1 MIFDDQIIDA
11 VEASIYWKD
20 LSGKYLGCNKYME
33 KMSGI
38 NRNQI
43 IGNTDYG
50 LPWKD
55 QANKIREIDQLVVA
69 NRKKYQTEEQA
80 TLGNGVVKIFL
91 SSKKPLVGENDEI
104 IGVIGVSIDITD
116 YKRFEYE
123 FEKTDKTLEEYTSI
137 KNRFLRNISH
147 ETRIPLGSV
156 LSISESLK
164 DNWDKFDD
172 ASKRESIG
180 LIFKEVTRLSKFIT
194 DTFDTSE
201 FLTKEIQLNLKKD
214 NFSDFLRNLVK
225 NHQKSFDNTNIDI
238 AINHFD
244 NYCFYFDQR
253 LITRVIDNLIMNAIR
268 YSPKDKKITISL
280 YKSYLRNS
288 EIPAVHCCITDEG
301 VGVPVGEVESIFDPF
316 VESSRTASKACGVGL
331 GLAICKEIIEA
342 HSGNIWVENNSLKPG
357 VTFNFTI
364 PTNLFLLSTD
374 QDDHE
379 ISEGISN
386 ILKRDLKTI
395 PITSEKRPFA
405 LIGISPFN
413 SYFSTEKILEIF
425 EWINRQ
431 YTDFAVF
438 VPDQIS
444 KYTYEALGYK
454 ESRTHQKIRKQDNY
468 TINKINNSL
477 LYFYQNYPDKG
488 KINIHSISELRKKQ
502 SYQDLYETYSN
513 LFTKDKEFRQNCL
526 DMTEW
531 VLLNNNKAK
540 DVKIEE
546 SQKNIAVQY
555 FLLELPIMTH
565 STNILELGSC
575 DFVYHT
581 IPKFLK
587 YLYSTK
593 ELISPTQNFL
603 VLRG

>member
-1 MIFDDQIIDA
+1 MIDDQIINA

-20 LSGKYLGCNKYME
+20 LSGKYLGCNEYMG
-33 KMSGI
+33 KMSGV

-43 IGNTDYG
+43 IGNTDFC

-55 QANKIREIDQLVVA
+55 QANKIREVDQLVVT
-69 NRKKYQTEEQA
+69 NRKKYQTEETA
-80 TLGNGVVKIFL
+80 TLFNGAVKIFL
-91 SSKKPLVGENDEI
+91 SSKIPLIGKNDEI
-104 IGVIGVSIDITD
+104 IGVIGISIDITD
-116 YKRFEYE
+116 YKRLEYQ
-123 FEKTDKTLEEYTSI
+123 FEKTDKALNEYSSI
-137 KNRFLRNISH
+137 KDRFLKNISH
-147 ETRIPLGSV
+147 EARIPLGSV
-156 LSISESLK
+156 LSISELLNN
-164 DNWDKFDD
+164 NWDKFDD
-172 ASKRESIG
+172 VSKRENVG
-180 LIFKEVTRLSKFIT
+180 LIFKEITRLSKFIT
-194 DTFDTSE
+194 DTFDTSK
-201 FLTKEIQLNLKKD
+201 FLAKEIQLNLKKD

-268 YSPKDKKITISL
+268 YSPEEKRITISL

-288 EIPAVHCCITDEG
+288 EIPAMHCCINDEG
-301 VGVPVGEVESIFDPF
+301 IGVPVNEVESIFEPF
-316 VESSRTASKACGVGL
+316 VESSRTESKACGVGL
-331 GLAICKEIIEA
+331 GLSICKEIIEA

-364 PTNLFLLSTD
+364 PTNLFLSSTD
-374 QDDHE
+374 PNNNK
-379 ISEGISN
+379 ISDNVSN
-386 ILKRDLKTI
+386 VFKRDLATM
-395 PITSEKRPFA
+395 PITLEKRPFA

-413 SYFSTEKILEIF
+413 SYFSAEKILEIF
-425 EWINRQ
+425 EWVNRQ
-431 YTDFAVF
+431 YTEFAVF

-454 ESRTHQKIRKQDNY
+454 ESRTHQKTRKQDNY
-468 TINKINNSL
+468 TINKINNAL
-477 LYFYQNYPDKG
+477 LCFYQNYPDKG
-488 KINIHSISELRKKQ
+488 KISIHSISQLRKKQ
-502 SYQDLYETYSN
+502 SYQDLYIKYSD
-513 LFTKDKEFRQNCL
+513 LFNKDKGFRQNCL

-531 VLLNNNKAK
+531 VLLNTSK
-540 DVKIEE
+540 DKNVKIEE

-565 STNILELGSC
+565 STNILELESC

-587 YLYSTK
+587 HLYYDK
-593 ELISPTQNFL
+593 KLVSPTQNFL
-603 VLRG
+603 VLKG